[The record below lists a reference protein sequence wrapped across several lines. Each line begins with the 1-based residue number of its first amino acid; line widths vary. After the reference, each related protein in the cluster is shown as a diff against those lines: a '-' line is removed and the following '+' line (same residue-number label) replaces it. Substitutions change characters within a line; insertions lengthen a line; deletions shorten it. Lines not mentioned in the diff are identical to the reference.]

1 MSLITKVAVIGQG
14 YVGLPVAISI
24 AKAGFEVIGI
34 DMDPIKVN
42 KLNSGVTNIEG
53 IDGSTLIEL
62 IKSKLY
68 LASTDYSLLDSVQVI
83 LICVPTPLDQNGLP
97 DLTILNQSIGGIAKF
112 LSAGTLV
119 ILESSVAPGTTRELV
134 FETIL
139 NESSLTEQDFM
150 VAYSPERID
159 PGNKF
164 WSLRNTPKIVAGL
177 TKESLKAAIAFYS
190 NFIDTLVP
198 CRSLETAETA
208 KLLENSFRLVN
219 ISLIN
224 ELSVFCDEL
233 NISANE
239 VIEAASTK
247 PYGFMPFYPSLGAGG
262 HCIPV
267 DPIYLAE
274 KGRQIN
280 APLTLIELAAKVNY
294 SVASYFIKKAENI
307 LNDLSGKRILIIGVT
322 YKANISDTRESP
334 VKNLILGLRTKGAK
348 VFWHDDLVDTWLGE
362 NSTDISNDYDLAILA
377 TQHDGLDLELLDN
390 VPLLNTRGYYP

>member
-1 MSLITKVAVIGQG
+1 MAVIGQG
-14 YVGLPVAISI
+14 YVGLPVAIAI
-24 AKAGFEVIGI
+24 ATAGFEVIGI
-34 DMDPIKVN
+34 DSDPVKVR
-42 KLNSGVTNIEG
+42 KLNSGVTHIEG
-53 IDGSTLIEL
+53 TDDSAFIDLL
-62 IKSKLY
+62 KLKLY

-97 DLTILNQSIGGIAKF
+97 DLTILAQSIKGVAKYI
-112 LSAGTLV
+112 SAGTLV

-134 FETIL
+134 FQKIL
-139 NESSLTEQDFM
+139 NESNLTAQDFM

-164 WSLRNTPKIVAGL
+164 WSLKNTPKIVAGL
-177 TKESLKAAIAFYS
+177 TEESTKTAVAFYS

-224 ELSVFCDEL
+224 ELSVFCNEL

-247 PYGFMPFYPSLGAGG
+247 PYGFMPFYPSLGVGG

-274 KGRQIN
+274 KGRQIKS
-280 APLTLIELAAKVNY
+280 PFTLIELASKINY
-294 SVASYFIKKAENI
+294 GVASYFIKKAENI
-307 LNDLSGKRILIIGVT
+307 LNDLSGKRILIIGVA

-377 TQHDGLDLELLDN
+377 TQHDGLDLKLLDK
-390 VPLLNTRGYYP
+390 VPLLNTRGYNP